1 MVDFDGVTN
10 KNIKE
15 HNPNWPQIPDHLFRV
30 LVFGGSGSGKSNS
43 SVNWINHQQDIHK
56 MYLYAKDTFEAKYH
70 CLINKQ
76 EKKKDLKHFN
86 YSEAFIVYS
95 NDIDDIYKNVEEH
108 NPNKRRKILIIF
120 DVMIADMLSNKK
132 CYASSN
138 WNIYEKKETKHFSHF
153 YDTILFCC
161 TKKY

>member
-1 MVDFDGVTN
+1 MIDFDGVTN

-76 EKKKDLKHFN
+76 EKKQ
-86 YSEAFIVYS
+86 A
-95 NDIDDIYKNVEEH
+95 
-108 NPNKRRKILIIF
+108 
-120 DVMIADMLSNKK
+120 
-132 CYASSN
+132 
-138 WNIYEKKETKHFSHF
+138 
-153 YDTILFCC
+153 
-161 TKKY
+161 